1 MCACDARGRGLWSR
15 PPACTPSPY
24 LPGRRWTDQGSTRG
38 RGAVDRCV
46 GRPQAAHD
54 GGCPQP
60 RWTTLRGR
68 PFARVTPQ
76 IRTGACGTR
85 RAHLHEASQ
94 CWRCPRPGP
103 PPGPGSPRCPER
115 HAAVRLGLGTDGRGP
130 ALGRST
136 EQWGQGCRGRAG
148 ALGKGLEPAGGGRA
162 GGRPRVST
170 VMVPPPDSPEPPWPS
185 PEAGFLLHPGNLV
198 TLASLPAPPRVG
210 SERSPPGV
218 LTCACYARGPWGSW
232 SRPAGHGVRGPGLC
246 ARAPGSTS
254 ATDSAT
260 HSSSPVPRVP

>member
-1 MCACDARGRGLWSR
+1 MAPDER
-15 PPACTPSPY
+15 T
-24 LPGRRWTDQGSTRG
+24 STRPVSA
-38 RGAVDRCV
+38 GAAPGQV
-46 GRPQAAHD
+46 
-54 GGCPQP
+54 
-60 RWTTLRGR
+60 
-68 PFARVTPQ
+68 
-76 IRTGACGTR
+76 R
-85 RAHLHEASQ
+85 RQ
-94 CWRCPRPGP
+94 
-103 PPGPGSPRCPER
+103 
-115 HAAVRLGLGTDGRGP
+115 GP
-130 ALGRST
+130 ALPAVLSDTQLCAWASGRTGEDPPSGGA
-136 EQWGQGCRGRAG
+136 QSSGARAAG
-148 ALGKGLEPAGGGRA
+148 AVQVPWAKGWSPQGVATQQA
-162 GGRPRVST
+162 APRVST